1 MSVGII
7 DYGVGNI
14 GSVKRTLEEVG
25 ANAFIAS
32 DPKMLNDASHI
43 ILPGVG
49 GFSEAMTRLE
59 NGGWIDPLKTLA
71 LDEKIPLLGICLGMQ
86 LLATTGEEGG
96 NFMGLGLI
104 PGNVTRLNNIGCQLK
119 IPHVGWNSVQII
131 QEDLILKSIPNE
143 ADFYFVHS
151 YGFVAENQGHLLA
164 TVDYGCSITA
174 IVKRDNIYG
183 AQFHPEKSSKAGRKL
198 LKNFIDYGHVKN

>member
-119 IPHVGWNSVQII
+119 IPHVGWNSINLTQINHPMFEKI
-131 QEDLILKSIPNE
+131 YDRT
-143 ADFYFVHS
+143 DFYFVHS
-151 YGFVAENQGHLLA
+151 FVFSPINKNHLLA
-164 TVDYGCSITA
+164 TTEYGINFAAAVGKERIWGT
-174 IVKRDNIYG
+174 
-183 AQFHPEKSSKAGRKL
+183 QFHPEKSSKAGFFI
-198 LKNFIDYGHVKN
+198 LKNFIDFVSC